1 MNKYKRIQNIRLF
14 YKAFREGKD
23 KLLNDRYEMWRFKK
37 NLRFHTGYTTKKVD
51 NLIDHWLSLNKIQD
65 INYLKWLDFVLDEEW
80 KKEQRRLFKIGRRC
94 E

>member
-1 MNKYKRIQNIRLF
+1 MNRYKRIHNIRLF

-51 NLIDHWLSLNKIQD
+51 KLIDHWFSMD
-65 INYLKWLDFVLDEEW
+65 IVQSHYYLKYLDHARNEEW
-80 KKEQRRLFKIGRRC
+80 EKEQRRLFKIGRRC
-94 E
+94 K